1 MNYPANTLYLI
12 DGSSYIYR
20 AYYAV
25 RHLTNSRGE
34 PTNAVYGFANMLLK
48 IIRDEKPQHLAVV
61 FDTKAPTFRKEMYP
75 EYKANRSAM
84 PDDLVPQIP
93 LIKELV
99 AGFNI
104 PCIEKDGFE
113 ADDIM
118 ATLAK
123 QFSAEHY
130 YVVVVTGD
138 KDMMQIVSDKVSL
151 LDTMKDKRSG
161 LAEVAERF
169 GGAPDKVI
177 EVQALAGD
185 SSDNVPGIPGIGE
198 KTAVTLIKE
207 FGSVENLLANLDQLK
222 GKRRENLENYG
233 DLALISKKL
242 VTLVDDVP
250 LEGDEDYTLGE
261 PNREALTEFFKK
273 LEFYKLLQEFSAP
286 AQAQASGDNYHCVS
300 TEEEFAQLLTRLK
313 SSGRFAF
320 DTETTSLD
328 ATQADLV
335 GFSFAVE
342 PGEAWYLPIGHSYL
356 GMPDQLDRQMVIDRL
371 RPLLE
376 DPQLAKIGQNVK
388 YDALVLRRAGIKVAG
403 VTCDTM
409 LASYL
414 ANPAA
419 NSHGMDALAADLLDY
434 QTIPYSEVAGS
445 GKKQI
450 CFSEVEIEKAVVY
463 AAEDAD
469 ITLRLAE
476 KLEPMVVSEDQEKL
490 FHDVEMPLMEILTE
504 MEWDGVR
511 IDSHF
516 LGQLSKE
523 MEGKLAEL
531 EQEIH
536 DLAGVNFNIASPKQ
550 LGEVLFEHLQLP
562 RGKKTKTGWSTN
574 VEVLT
579 VLAAEHEIAARI
591 LDYRSVAKLKS
602 TYTDALPKMV
612 HPDSGRIHASFNQ
625 AITSTG
631 RLSSSNPN
639 LQNIP
644 IRTEEGRRIREAFIP
659 SEGNVIISADYS
671 QVELR
676 VLAHMAD
683 EPTLKESFA
692 NNEDIHVRTAS
703 EVFGVFP
710 QMVTDEQRR
719 QAKTINFGVIYGM
732 GAFSLGKDLGIKPK
746 EAQVFIDNYFA
757 RYSQI
762 GAFMES
768 CREEA
773 RQKKYVTTILGRRCA
788 IPEIDSSNGAVR
800 SYAER
805 NAINYPIQGSAAD
818 VIKVAMVNIARRLEE
833 EGLQSKMVIQVHDEL
848 VFDVPES
855 ESEKMQSLIKEE
867 MENAVPLTVPL
878 LVEVGVGKNWREA
891 H

>member
-1 MNYPANTLYLI
+1 MSESTGKLYLI

-25 RHLTNSRGE
+25 RHLSNSKGE
-34 PTNAVYGFANMLLK
+34 PTNAVFGFANMLLK
-48 IIRDEKPQHLAVV
+48 ILRDEKPEHIAVV
-61 FDTKAPTFRKEMYP
+61 FDSKAPTFRKEMYP
-75 EYKANRSAM
+75 EYKANRAAM

-104 PCIEKDGFE
+104 PCIEKPGYE

-123 QFSAEHY
+123 QFSADNY
-130 YVVVVTGD
+130 DVVVVTGD

-161 LAEVAERF
+161 PEEVAERF
-169 GGAPDKVI
+169 GGTPDKVI

-198 KTAVTLIKE
+198 KTAVALIKE
-207 FGSVENLLANLDQLK
+207 FGTVENLLANLDQLK
-222 GKRRENLENYG
+222 GKRRENLENFG

-242 VTLVDDVP
+242 VTLIDDVP
-250 LEGDEDYTLGE
+250 LDGDEDYPLGE
-261 PNREALTEFFKK
+261 PDNDALTDLFKR
-273 LEFYKLLQEFSAP
+273 LEFYKLLQEFSVID
-286 AQAQASGDNYHCVS
+286 QASGENYHCVLNQ
-300 TEEEFAQLLTRLK
+300 EQFDALLGKLE
-313 SSGRFAF
+313 SADRFAF
-320 DTETTSLD
+320 DTETTSLI
-328 ATQADLV
+328 ATRADLV

-342 PGEAWYLPIGHSYL
+342 PGEAWYLPVGHSYL
-356 GMPDQLDRQMVIDRL
+356 GAPDQLDRQQVVDTL
-371 RPLLE
+371 KPLLE
-376 DPQLAKIGQNVK
+376 NPDKAKIGQNVK
-388 YDALVLRRAGIKVAG
+388 YDALVLRRGGINIKG

-414 ANPAA
+414 ANPASK
-419 NSHGMDALAADLLDY
+419 SHGMDALAADLLDY
-434 QTIPYSEVAGS
+434 RTIPYSEVAGS

-450 CFSEVEIEKAVVY
+450 CFSEVEIEKATVY

-476 KLEPMVVSEDQEKL
+476 KLEPMVKSEEQERL
-490 FHDVEMPLMEILTE
+490 FHDVEMPLMEILTD
-504 MEWDGVR
+504 MEWTGVR
-511 IDSHF
+511 IDAEF
-516 LGQLSKE
+516 LGGLSVE
-523 MEGKLAEL
+523 MKGKLAEL
-531 EQEIH
+531 EEEIH
-536 DLAGVNFNIASPKQ
+536 ALAGVNFNIGSPKQ
-550 LGEVLFEHLQLP
+550 LGDVLFEHLQLP

-579 VLAAEHEIAARI
+579 NLAQEHEIAARI
-591 LDYRSVAKLKS
+591 LDYRSVSKLKS
-602 TYTDALPKMV
+602 TYSDALPKIV
-612 HPDSGRIHASFNQ
+612 NPETGRIHTSFNQ
-625 AITSTG
+625 AITATG
-631 RLSSSNPN
+631 RLSSSEPN

-644 IRTEEGRRIREAFIP
+644 IRTEEGRRIREAFIA
-659 SEGNVIISADYS
+659 SDGNIIISADYS

-692 NNEDIHVRTAS
+692 ANEDIHVRTAS
-703 EVFGVFP
+703 EVFNVFP
-710 QMVTDEQRR
+710 EMVTPEQRR

-757 RYSQI
+757 RYSHI
-762 GAFMES
+762 KSFMES

-773 RQKKYVTTILGRRCA
+773 RARKYVTTLLGRRCA

-818 VIKVAMVNIARRLEE
+818 IIKVAMINIARRLEE
-833 EGLQSKMVIQVHDEL
+833 EGLNAKMVIQVHDEL
-848 VFDVPES
+848 VFDVPAS
-855 ESEKMQSLIKEE
+855 EADTVKSLIKEE
-867 MENAVPLTVPL
+867 MENAVPISVPL
-878 LVEVGVGKNWREA
+878 LVEVGAGKNWHEA